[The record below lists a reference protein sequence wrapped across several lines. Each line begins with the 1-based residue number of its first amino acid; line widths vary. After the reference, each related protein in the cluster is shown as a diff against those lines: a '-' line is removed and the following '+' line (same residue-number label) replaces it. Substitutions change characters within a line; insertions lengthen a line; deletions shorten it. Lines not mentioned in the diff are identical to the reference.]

1 MAGVIRWGMPPDFY
15 LIMAAVAVAYGARAW
30 FRARFV
36 RDEARRRRTAE
47 TVPLQRIGE
56 LQPGARVRVSGTVGR
71 VIERARVHGFVVGD
85 GSGDVFVYAGAA
97 ALLKRATLPGA
108 GEAVTVV
115 GVARTIDRRLDGD
128 LGGAR
133 LVFAGGEAE
142 PLYIV

>member
-71 VIERARVHGFVVGD
+71 VIERTCQAMKQGSVEDPYDVAAVR
-85 GSGDVFVYAGAA
+85 SGDVACDSHSQP
-97 ALLKRATLPGA
+97 RAS
-108 GEAVTVV
+108 
-115 GVARTIDRRLDGD
+115 
-128 LGGAR
+128 
-133 LVFAGGEAE
+133 
-142 PLYIV
+142 